1 MTTHDTHLALS
12 TEAHDAEVARRQLPS
27 DPNMRIV
34 FAAIDVCGW
43 VWEGEDLR
51 QWPEADE
58 AKFLADWQALRDA
71 VAAITAEVP

>member
-1 MTTHDTHLALS
+1 MMRDRSLYMGQ
-12 TEAHDAEVARRQLPS
+12 ERHDAEIARRQLPS

-43 VWEGEDLR
+43 IWEGEDLR

-71 VAAITAEVP
+71 VAAITTEMP

>member
-1 MTTHDTHLALS
+1 MMRDRSLYMGQ
-12 TEAHDAEVARRQLPS
+12 ERHDAEIARRQLPA